1 MAFLA
6 PWRLENAAED
16 TMGETLLV
24 TGSAGF
30 VGTAVCAALE
40 AAGRPLRRAVRVPG
54 PALRDAVAIGDI
66 GPETD
71 WRAALADVRC
81 IVHLAARAHVMSDS
95 AADPLAE
102 YRRTNVQA
110 TLRLARQAAA
120 AGVSR
125 LVYMSSIKVNGEAT
139 QRPYTESDPPRPE
152 DAYGISKW
160 ETEQALSALADA
172 TGLEVVVLRPPLVYG
187 PGVKGNFLR
196 LMRLVARGAPLPLAS
211 IANRRSLIYVGNLAD
226 AVIAAIDVPGA
237 AGRTYLAAD
246 GEDVSTPGLIRAI
259 AGSLGTRARLLP
271 CPAALLNL
279 GAALAGRRA
288 EAARL
293 TGSLQVDAVLLRRE
307 LGWQPRVTLAQ
318 GLDETAR
325 WFRAQGR
332 VKAVNETADERR

>member
-1 MAFLA
+1 
-6 PWRLENAAED
+6 
-16 TMGETLLV
+16 MGETLLV
-24 TGSAGF
+24 TGAAGF

-40 AAGRPLRRAVRVPG
+40 TAGRPLRRAVRVPE

-66 GPETD
+66 SPSTD

-95 AADPLAE
+95 ATDPLAE

-120 AGVSR
+120 AGVRR

-139 QRPYTESDPPRPE
+139 QSPYTESDPPRPE

-226 AVIAAIDVPGA
+226 AVIAAIDAPGA

-259 AGSLGTRARLLP
+259 AGALGTRARLLP

-288 EAARL
+288 EAGRL
-293 TGSLQVDAVLLRRE
+293 TGSLQVDATRLRRE
-307 LGWQPRVTLAQ
+307 LGWQARVTLAQ
-318 GLDETAR
+318 GLDETAVWYR
-325 WFRAQGR
+325 GL
-332 VKAVNETADERR
+332 